1 MSDAVT
7 WLIRSRGE
15 ASMSQLDKASDGLVK
30 EWEME
35 AQKELAEANLAAAKA
50 RGGKK

>member
-1 MSDAVT
+1 MSDAVN

-15 ASMSQLDKASDGLVK
+15 AGTSQLEKATDGLLK

-50 RGGKK
+50 RGKK